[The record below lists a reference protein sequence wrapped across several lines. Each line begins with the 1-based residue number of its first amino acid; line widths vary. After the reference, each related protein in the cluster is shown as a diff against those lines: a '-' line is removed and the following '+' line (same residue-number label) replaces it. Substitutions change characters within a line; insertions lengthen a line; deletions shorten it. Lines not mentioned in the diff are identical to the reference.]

1 MAYRAFFHFEQHPY
15 IERKVTYDQQIL
27 KVLTEAGDKG
37 LSMKAISMHVFNMNN
52 TFFVSPDFQ
61 EIRTYVKQYLLRN
74 AKSRQS
80 LIERTGQRGCYRL
93 NTQGV
98 AYVRQ
103 FPLQFREKTEGDE
116 DEEEVKPQQDLSLSL
131 FD

>member
-1 MAYRAFFHFEQHPY
+1 M
-15 IERKVTYDQQIL
+15 

-52 TFFVSPDFQ
+52 TFFVSPDFE

-93 NTQGV
+93 NTRGV
-98 AYVRQ
+98 DYVRQ
-103 FPLQFREKTEGDE
+103 FALQFREKTEG